1 MNTDASLLSFVLI
14 GVVLGVRHAT
24 DADHIV
30 AVTTMVT
37 RERRLG
43 AAIRIGVAWG
53 LGHTATILAT
63 GAAIIV
69 FRLAIPASLDGYA
82 EGAVGAM
89 LIGLGLWA
97 ILSRP
102 DSIRTGGTEMT
113 VHSHPHSHDGDVTHS
128 HPHVHEHDEAHLHR
142 EHRVAGAR
150 MMAPGSDLRAF
161 AVGMV
166 HGLAGSAALALAVLA
181 AISRPLWGVIYLS
194 VFGAGAMLGMAAI
207 TMVIAAP
214 SMLAAGRFARA
225 NNYLRLG
232 SGAASIAL
240 GLVMLAPVFAL

>member
-1 MNTDASLLSFVLI
+1 MNSHATLLSFALI
-14 GVVLGVRHAT
+14 GLVLGLRHAT

-63 GAAIIV
+63 GAAILV
-69 FRLAIPASLDGYA
+69 FRLAIPPSLNTYA
-82 EGAVGAM
+82 EGAVGVM
-89 LIGLGLWA
+89 LIALGLWA
-97 ILSRP
+97 IASRP
-102 DSIRTGGTEMT
+102 VSIRAGGSEVK
-113 VHSHPHSHDGDVTHS
+113 VHSHAHSHDGGVIHS
-128 HPHVHEHDEAHLHR
+128 HPHVHTPDTADSHR
-142 EHRVAGAR
+142 EHRIAAAR
-150 MMAPGSDLRAF
+150 TMAPGSDLRAF

-181 AISRPLWGVIYLS
+181 AIARPLWGVLYLAI
-194 VFGAGAMLGMAAI
+194 FGAGAMLGMAAI
-207 TMVIAAP
+207 TVVIAAP
-214 SMLAAGRFARA
+214 GMLAAGKFARA
-225 NNYLRLG
+225 NDYLRLG

-240 GLVMLAPVFAL
+240 GIAMLAPIAL